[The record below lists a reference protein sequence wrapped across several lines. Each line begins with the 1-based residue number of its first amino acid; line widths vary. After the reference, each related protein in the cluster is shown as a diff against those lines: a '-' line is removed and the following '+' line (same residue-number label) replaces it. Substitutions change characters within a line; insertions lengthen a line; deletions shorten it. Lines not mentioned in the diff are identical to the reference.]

1 MSWRPHPLLLILVL
15 SVAASIQME
24 ATAFRYKT
32 PEKTD
37 STLVRAKTLL
47 SHEDI
52 EEAAIEF
59 RKLIQKEPQNFEG
72 YLGIADCLYLQNEYS
87 KASGFADKALKL
99 NPKSAETFR
108 RRGKINEKLN
118 QLVRAVEDYTH
129 AIALS
134 PSNHLYLSDRA
145 DVYSKKGEY
154 SKAIAD
160 LDKYLKLVKRPNPR
174 TFYARSEL
182 YMKLGK
188 KTEAD
193 AERKR
198 GDMIIDGNY

>member
-15 SVAASIQME
+15 SIAASIQIE
-24 ATAFRYKT
+24 AMAFRYKT

-37 STLVRAKTLL
+37 SILVRAKTLL
-47 SHEDI
+47 AHEDI
-52 EEAAIEF
+52 EEAAREF
-59 RKLIQKEPQNFEG
+59 RKLIKKEPQNFEG
-72 YLGIADCLYLQNEYS
+72 YLGIADCLYLQNEYL
-87 KASGFADKALKL
+87 KARESADKALKL

-118 QLVRAVEDYTH
+118 QLVPAIDDYTH

-134 PSNHLYLSDRA
+134 PNNHLYLSDRA
-145 DVYSKKGEY
+145 DVYNKKGEY

-174 TFYARSEL
+174 TFYARSAL
-182 YMKLGK
+182 YTKLGK